1 MSLKELRLTA
11 INANGQTQQKG
22 NKMKSIILIGMPG
35 CGKSTLG
42 VILAKELGLSFVD
55 TDIVIQERTGELL
68 QETLEK
74 RGVSALLDEEEM
86 AILSLD
92 MLKPCVV
99 STGGS
104 AVLREG
110 SMQHLKKN
118 GICVY
123 IKLSCEEIE
132 NRINNRDSRGIA
144 AVKDETLRDIYNFR
158 TPYYEKH
165 SDITVDCEGK
175 SVAENVQSIKTALE
189 GLL

>member
-1 MSLKELRLTA
+1 
-11 INANGQTQQKG
+11 
-22 NKMKSIILIGMPG
+22 MKNIVLIGMPG
-35 CGKSTLG
+35 AGKSTIG

-55 TDIVIQERTGELL
+55 TDIVIQQRTGELL

-74 RGVSALLDEEEM
+74 KGVSALLDEEEN

-92 MLKPCVV
+92 MSKPCVV

-110 SMQHLKKN
+110 SMKHLCEN

-132 NRINNRDSRGIA
+132 KRINNRDSRGIA
-144 AVKDETLRDIYNFR
+144 AEKNETLQDIYNFR
-158 TPYYEKH
+158 TPFYEKYA
-165 SDITVDCEGK
+165 DVTVDCGGREIG
-175 SVAENVQSIKTALE
+175 ENVEGIKKVLSRRDVFVSN
-189 GLL
+189 

>member
-1 MSLKELRLTA
+1 
-11 INANGQTQQKG
+11 
-22 NKMKSIILIGMPG
+22 MKSIILIGMPG

-42 VILAKELGLSFVD
+42 VILAKELGMSFVD

-74 RGVSALLDEEEM
+74 RGVSALLDEEES

-92 MLKPCVV
+92 MSKHYVV

-104 AVLREG
+104 AVLREK
-110 SMQHLKKN
+110 SMEHLKEN

-123 IKLSCEEIE
+123 INLSCEEIE
-132 NRINNRDSRGIA
+132 RRIDNRDSRGIA
-144 AVKDETLRDIYNFR
+144 AEGDATLADIYNYR
-158 TPYYEKH
+158 TPFYEKYA
-165 SDITVDCEGK
+165 DVVVDCSDGDVQK
-175 SVAENVQSIKTALE
+175 NVDKIKNLII